1 MAVSKTSII
10 DTINENNIDQL
21 NICTTLEKPTTP
33 NKQVIDCL
41 NFYEG
46 QYLIVVKKTSKGFIS
61 LNEVVPN
68 VLGNSDLKSG
78 INFLKIEFSISGK
91 PFPMASSFVYE
102 IETSTKYEP
111 KYAFDGLIGKTGFKT
126 IHERYPWFAI
136 DFEQPRII
144 ESVNITVPESVRQ

>member
-46 QYLIVVKKTSKGFIS
+46 RYLLVVKKTSKGFIS
-61 LNEVVPN
+61 LNEIVPN
-68 VLGNSDLKSG
+68 LLGNSDL
-78 INFLKIEFSISGK
+78 ILRIKILE
-91 PFPMASSFVYE
+91 
-102 IETSTKYEP
+102 
-111 KYAFDGLIGKTGFKT
+111 
-126 IHERYPWFAI
+126 
-136 DFEQPRII
+136 
-144 ESVNITVPESVRQ
+144 N